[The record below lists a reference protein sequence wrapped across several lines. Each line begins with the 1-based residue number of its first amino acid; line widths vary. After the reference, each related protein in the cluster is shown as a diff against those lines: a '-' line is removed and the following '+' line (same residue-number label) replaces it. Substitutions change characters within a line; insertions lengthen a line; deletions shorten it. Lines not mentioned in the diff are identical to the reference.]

1 MDLQKTEPSLK
12 RALLTILNGVRDPS
26 IPSEQSLLPS
36 LRPAFR
42 SQMLIGCQGLLE
54 GRLSTHWAVL
64 QQQYLH
70 RIGSRRSSRLWA
82 SRLTQQ
88 LILIGFYMWEHRN
101 SVRHSDDNVN
111 YRECS
116 RQVNE
121 RIHSQFDMGTDDL
134 QVQTRPMLNRTRQ
147 SVLQKT
153 LVDREEWVKMLTSEC
168 RRHRRALAPQHKLL
182 YDFLHPDA
190 PNHDP

>member
-1 MDLQKTEPSLK
+1 M
-12 RALLTILNGVRDPS
+12 LNGVRDPS
-26 IPSEQSLLPS
+26 KPSEQLLSPS

-64 QQQYLH
+64 QQQHFH

-82 SRLTQQ
+82 SRLIQQ

-111 YRECS
+111 YRERS

-121 RIHSQFDMGTDDL
+121 RIHSQFDMGPMTF
-134 QVQTRPMLNRTRQ
+134 QSRP
-147 SVLQKT
+147 
-153 LVDREEWVKMLTSEC
+153 DRCLTAPV
-168 RRHRRALAPQHKLL
+168 RASSGSHWWTGK
-182 YDFLHPDA
+182 
-190 PNHDP
+190 NG

>member
-1 MDLQKTEPSLK
+1 M
-12 RALLTILNGVRDPS
+12 
-26 IPSEQSLLPS
+26 
-36 LRPAFR
+36 AFR

-64 QQQYLH
+64 QQQHFH

-101 SVRHSDDNVN
+101 SVQHSDDNVN
-111 YRECS
+111 LRERS
-116 RQVNE
+116 RLVND

-134 QVQTRPMLNRTRQ
+134 PKKFRPMLRCTRQ
-147 SVLQKT
+147 SVLRKL
-153 LVDREEWVKMLTSEC
+153 LVDREDWVKLLSTE
-168 RRHRRALAPQHKLL
+168 RRAQRRALAPQRRLL
-182 YDFLHPDA
+182 HRFPSHRPSFSW
-190 PNHDP
+190 